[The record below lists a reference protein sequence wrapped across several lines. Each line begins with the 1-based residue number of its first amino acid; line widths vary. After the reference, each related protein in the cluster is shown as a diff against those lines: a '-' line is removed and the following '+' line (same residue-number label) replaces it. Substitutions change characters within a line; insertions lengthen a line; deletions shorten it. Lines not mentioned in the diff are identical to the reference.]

1 MNNANNFATNLI
13 IAEDGMRDIEAR
25 LCNLLYELRS

>member
-13 IAEDGMRDIEAR
+13 IAEDGMGI
-25 LCNLLYELRS
+25 LRQDYVIYSMN